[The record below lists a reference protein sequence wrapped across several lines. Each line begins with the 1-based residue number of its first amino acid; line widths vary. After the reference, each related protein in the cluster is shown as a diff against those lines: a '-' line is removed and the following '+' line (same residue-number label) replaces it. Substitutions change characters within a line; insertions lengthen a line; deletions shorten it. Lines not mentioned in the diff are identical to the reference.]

1 MFSELTKIIGQ
12 LERDKSIDKVI
23 ILNALEAAMISAA
36 KKTIK
41 YNADIEAKFNEELGE
56 VEVFEFK
63 EVVETI
69 TNADTQLDLE
79 QAKKMDP
86 EAQVGDSVGIKI
98 DTQKF
103 GRISAQAAKQVI
115 LQRMNDAEKEVVYKE
130 FKTKKGEVVYGVIR
144 RFEGRTIVMDL
155 GKTEGVLPPTEQLPK
170 ENFRIGDKIRVY
182 VQEIRMTNKGPKI
195 ILSRTNNQFL
205 VKLFATEVPEI
216 AEGIVEIKA
225 VSREPGNKA
234 KIAVFSKNKDV
245 DAVGACVGMRG
256 ARVQNIVQELSG
268 EKIDIIPWTTDHVKY
283 IISALAPA
291 KITEVSVDE
300 DERYIEV
307 IVPDDQLSIAIGRKG
322 VNVRLAAQLSG
333 WKIDIKSETNIKEI
347 KEKAKEAFAGF
358 SSITI
363 KTAELLYGYG
373 IKSMKELAE
382 SPMDVLIKIPGFDE
396 NNAKQ
401 LKESAIEELKKRS
414 EKEASDKGSEAAS
427 QTN

>member
-69 TNADTQLDLE
+69 TNPDTQLTME
-79 QAKKMDP
+79 QAKTMDP
-86 EAQVGDSVGIKI
+86 DAQAGDSIGIKI

-195 ILSRTNNQFL
+195 ILSRTNNEFL
-205 VKLFATEVPEI
+205 VKLFSTEVPEI

-268 EKIDIIPWTTDHVKY
+268 EKIDIIPWTTDHAKY

-307 IVPDDQLSIAIGRKG
+307 IVPDDQLSLAIGRKG
-322 VNVRLAAQLSG
+322 INVRLAAQLSG
-333 WKIDIKSETNIKEI
+333 WKIDIKSETNMKEI

-382 SPMDVLIKIPGFDE
+382 SPMDALIKIPGFDE

-414 EKEASDKGSEAAS
+414 DSESSEKKSES
-427 QTN
+427 VDQSN

>member
-69 TNADTQLDLE
+69 TNPDTQLTME
-79 QAKKMDP
+79 QAKTMDP
-86 EAQVGDSVGIKI
+86 DAQAGDSIGIKI

-195 ILSRTNNQFL
+195 ILSRTNNEFL
-205 VKLFATEVPEI
+205 VKLFSTEVPEI

-268 EKIDIIPWTTDHVKY
+268 EKIDIIPWTTDHAKY

-307 IVPDDQLSIAIGRKG
+307 IVPDDQLSLAIGRKG
-322 VNVRLAAQLSG
+322 INVRLAAQLSG
-333 WKIDIKSETNIKEI
+333 WKIDIKSETNMKEI

-382 SPMDVLIKIPGFDE
+382 SPMDALIKIPGFDE

-414 EKEASDKGSEAAS
+414 DSES
-427 QTN
+427 SGKKSESVDQSN